1 MPGAPAPPSDTY
13 DASVD
18 PLTWLGADAVR
29 RLLPS
34 LDDQLDL
41 VAETYL
47 AGARGRVELPPKPGL
62 HPREDSFLNAMPAW
76 LMDRD
81 VVAMKWVGSY
91 AANPTRGL
99 PAVTGLIIVN
109 DPDTGAPE
117 MVMDAGEI
125 TAIRTAIA
133 SGVAVRHL
141 AHPGW
146 RRVAIIGYGAQG
158 RAHARVLRHL
168 RPDVEVVV
176 WGPRLTAPV
185 DGVEVATDA
194 RHAVDGADIVVTS
207 GPMSRQPRP
216 VIDVGWLA
224 DACLVLPV
232 DYDSCVRAEISTAAD
247 SFHVDDVAQFDS
259 FRSRGSFVGWARPH
273 GSVGDA
279 LGARPTGDLRLVCSL
294 GVGSVD
300 AVIAGAVRDRE
311 RMERI
316 GVPLTR

>member
-1 MPGAPAPPSDTY
+1 MN
-13 DASVD
+13 

-47 AGARGRVELPPKPGL
+47 AAARGRVELPPKPGL

-91 AANPTRGL
+91 AANPARGM
-99 PAVTGLIIVN
+99 PAITGLIVVN

-117 MVMDAGEI
+117 VVMDAGEI

-158 RAHARVLRHL
+158 RAHAAVLRHL
-168 RPDVEVVV
+168 RPDAEVVA
-176 WGPRLTAPV
+176 WGPRLTEPT
-185 DGVEVATDA
+185 DGVEIAADP
-194 RHAVDGADIVVTS
+194 RHAVAGADIVVTS
-207 GPMSRQPRP
+207 GPMPRSPRP
-216 VIDVGWLA
+216 TIDVDWLA

-232 DYDSCVRAEISTAAD
+232 DYDARIRAEVSSAAD
-247 SFHVDDVAQFDS
+247 SFHVDDVAQFES
-259 FRSRGSFVGWARPH
+259 FRSRGSFAQWAQPD
-273 GSVGDA
+273 GSLGDA
-279 LGARPTGDLRLVCSL
+279 LGAEPTGDLRLVCSL
-294 GVGSVD
+294 GVGSID

-311 RMERI
+311 RVERI
-316 GVPLTR
+316 GVPLPR

>member
-1 MPGAPAPPSDTY
+1 MPTY
-13 DASVD
+13 DACVD

-47 AGARGRVELPPKPGL
+47 AAARGRVELPPKPGL

-91 AANPTRGL
+91 PANPSSGI
-99 PAVTGLIIVN
+99 PAVTGLIVVN
-109 DPDTGAPE
+109 DPETGAPE
-117 MVMDAGEI
+117 VVMDAGEI
-125 TAIRTAIA
+125 TAVRTAIA

-146 RRVAIIGYGAQG
+146 SRVAILGYGAQG
-158 RAHARVLRHL
+158 RAHAAVLRHL
-168 RPDVEVVV
+168 RPDAEVVA
-176 WGPRLTAPV
+176 WGPRLVDTT
-185 DGVEVATDA
+185 DGVRVAADPRDA
-194 RHAVDGADIVVTS
+194 VEGADVVVTS
-207 GPMSRQPRP
+207 GPMSRSSRP
-216 VIDVGWLA
+216 TIDVDWLA

-232 DYDSCVRAEISTAAD
+232 DYDAQVRAAVSSAAD
-247 SFHVDDVAQFDS
+247 SFHVDDVAQFES
-259 FRSRGSFVGWARPH
+259 FRSRGSFEHWAQPH
-273 GSVGDA
+273 GSLGDA
-279 LGARPTGDLRLVCSL
+279 LAAEPTGHLRLVCSL
-294 GVGSVD
+294 GVGSID

-311 RMERI
+311 RVERI
-316 GVPLTR
+316 GVPLPR